1 MENKNQNEAVQ
12 AAEAEEGKQFN
23 DTLNLPKTEFPM
35 RGGLPQKEPELLKAW
50 EEAELYQKVQ
60 GARKGRPKFILHDGP
75 PYANGDIHLGHSLN
89 KILKDM
95 IIKYKTMQGFDA
107 PYVPGWDT
115 HGLPIEQRAIKD
127 IGLKRHEIDTLVF
140 RDKCKEFALHFVDVQ
155 REEFKRLGVR
165 GDWENPYITLLPKFE
180 EAQIKV
186 FGAMAEKG
194 YIYKGHKPV
203 YWCPHCETSLAEAE
217 IEYDEKKSFSIYVK
231 FPLKDGKGVLQGD
244 NLFVVIWTT
253 TPWTLPAN
261 LAISVHP
268 KLDYVVVKIAEERYL
283 VAKALLE
290 AFLAVLNKPEYTIES
305 TIQGKKLEGIL
316 CSHPFMDRDSVL
328 ILGEHVT
335 TEQGTGCVHT
345 APGHGVDDFEVG
357 MKYGLDVL
365 CPVDDKG
372 RFTKEGG
379 PFEGIFIDDANPEV
393 LKLLAS
399 KNLLLAKGSIRH
411 QFPHCW
417 RCKQPVMYRA
427 AEQWFVSIDGFRAN
441 ALKAIDEDVQWIP
454 SWGRERIHNMI
465 ADRGDWCISR
475 QRTWGVPI
483 PIFYCKD
490 CGEAI
495 VDQVVI
501 QRIAELFGEH
511 GSNLWWA
518 KEAEELL
525 PEGYRCPKCGGSHF
539 KKETDI
545 MDVWFDSGS
554 SHMAVLDARP
564 ELAWPA
570 DLYLEG
576 SDQHRGWFNSSLCT
590 GVAIR
595 GRAPYKAVLTH
606 GFIVDEQGRKQ
617 SKSLGNVVDPLK
629 IINTMGADILRLW
642 VSSADYRNDLANSQG
657 IMKQV
662 SEAYRKIRN
671 TIRFLLGNLSD
682 FDPAAERIPYS
693 EMLEIDRWA
702 LDRLARLID
711 KVTESFENYEFHT
724 AYHAIHRFCTLDMSA
739 VYLDIT
745 KDRLYTEKADS
756 RLRRSGQQAMWEILV
771 ALTGLMTPILT
782 FTAEEIWQYLPQSK
796 YIPYAQ
802 MSDWP
807 VKQEA
812 WQNDALAAQWDSLLA
827 VREQAL
833 KALEVARTEKLIGHS
848 LDAKVTV
855 TADLEKYG
863 WLADYQNAMADL
875 FIVSGA
881 KLVLTDGVDLQFGV
895 EKADGEKCQRC
906 WIYSKALDH
915 EKVCPRC
922 AKVLKEIRS

>member
-1 MENKNQNEAVQ
+1 MENKNPNESFQSAQ
-12 AAEAEEGKQFN
+12 TEEGKQFN
-23 DTLNLPKTEFPM
+23 DTLNLPKTDFPM
-35 RGGLPQKEPELLKAW
+35 RGGLPQKEPEIMKAW
-50 EEAELYQKVQ
+50 EEAELYRKVQ
-60 GARKGRPKFILHDGP
+60 AARQGQPKFVLHDGP
-75 PYANGDIHLGHSLN
+75 PYANGDIHLGHALN

-95 IIKYKTMQGFDA
+95 IIKYKTMRGFDA

-165 GDWENPYITLLPKFE
+165 GDWENPYITLQPKFE

-186 FGAMAEKG
+186 FGDMADKG

-244 NLFVVIWTT
+244 DLFVVIWTT

-268 KLDYVVVKIAEERYL
+268 KLEYVVVKIGEERYV
-283 VAKALLE
+283 VAQALLE
-290 AFLAVLNKPEYTIES
+290 AFLTAQKSPEYAIEA
-305 TIQGKKLEGIL
+305 TVQGKELEGIL
-316 CSHPFMDRDSVL
+316 CRHPFMDRDSVI

-345 APGHGVDDFEVG
+345 APGHGVEDFEAG
-357 MKYGLDVL
+357 MRYGLEVL

-379 PFEGIFIDDANPEV
+379 PFEGMFIEDANPEI

-427 AEQWFVSIDGFRAN
+427 AEQWFVSIDGFREA

-454 SWGRERIHNMI
+454 AWGRERIHNMI

-495 VDQVVI
+495 VDKTVI
-501 QRIAELFGEH
+501 QHVAVLFGEH
-511 GSNLWWA
+511 GSNIWWA
-518 KEAEELL
+518 REAAELL
-525 PEGYRCPKCGGSHF
+525 PEGYRCPTCGGSHF

-554 SHMAVLDARP
+554 SHMAVLETRS

-590 GVAIR
+590 GVALR
-595 GRAPYKAVLTH
+595 GKAPYKAVLTH

-629 IINTMGADILRLW
+629 IISTMGADILRLW

-682 FDPAAERIPYS
+682 FDPEVHRVAYEDL
-693 EMLEIDRWA
+693 LEIDRWA

-711 KVTESFENYEFHT
+711 RVTEGFENYEFHT

-739 VYLDIT
+739 VYLDII
-745 KDRLYTEKADS
+745 KDRLYTETAGS
-756 RLRRSGQQAMWEILV
+756 ELRRSGQQAMWEILN
-771 ALTGLMTPILT
+771 ALTGLMAPILT

-796 YIPYAQ
+796 TVPFAQ
-802 MSDWP
+802 MADWP
-807 VKQEA
+807 VAQPE
-812 WQNDALAAQWDSLLA
+812 WQNGALATRWDSLLL

-863 WLADYQNAMADL
+863 WLAEYQHELADL

-881 KLVLTDGVDLQFGV
+881 RLVLTDGVDLQVKV

-906 WIYSKALDH
+906 WIYSEKLDH

-922 AKVLKEIRS
+922 AKVLKEIRG